1 MVPLFLWSLHAA
13 LVTEKQAKPPQ
24 ESRARGH
31 LCQAVQREHWWEGD
45 RARSPTPQLEGAQG
59 SWLLGRLPW
68 PGAGSGSGLNQTWQT
83 TWGQPGR

>member
-13 LVTEKQAKPPQ
+13 LGMEKQAKPQ
-24 ESRARGH
+24 ESGERGH
-31 LCQAVQREHWWEGD
+31 LCQAVQREHWWGGD
-45 RARSPTPQLEGAQG
+45 GARSPTPQLQGAQG

-68 PGAGSGSGLNQTWQT
+68 SRAGSGSGLNQTWQA